1 MIGPGSDKKDISR
14 KTADRTNAPCI
25 WGSSVVVSLLVPIFG
40 PTVVSWPFPV
50 SAVPSWLVPGSGLVP
65 GSWLV
70 PGSGP
75 SVLVRVVGNVGVES
89 TSLWIRK

>member
-1 MIGPGSDKKDISR
+1 MIGSGSDKKDISR
-14 KTADRTNAPCI
+14 KTADRTNATCI
-25 WGSSVVVSLLVPIFG
+25 LGSSVVVSLLVPIFG

-50 SAVPSWLVPGSGLVP
+50 SAVPSWLVPGSE
-65 GSWLV
+65 LV

>member
-1 MIGPGSDKKDISR
+1 MINKDNSR
-14 KTADRTNAPCI
+14 KTADTTNAPCI
-25 WGSSVVVSLLVPIFG
+25 LGSSVVVSWLVPIFG

-50 SAVPSWLVPGSGLVP
+50 SAVP
-65 GSWLV
+65 SWLV

>member
-1 MIGPGSDKKDISR
+1 MIGPGPDKKDISR

-25 WGSSVVVSLLVPIFG
+25 LGSSVVVSLLVPIFG

-50 SAVPSWLVPGSGLVP
+50 SAVPSWLVPGSG
-65 GSWLV
+65 
-70 PGSGP
+70 P

>member
-25 WGSSVVVSLLVPIFG
+25 LGSSVVVSLLVPIFG
-40 PTVVSWPFPV
+40 PRVVSWPFPV
-50 SAVPSWLVPGSGLVP
+50 SAVPSWLVPGS
-65 GSWLV
+65 WLV
-70 PGSGP
+70 TGSRS
-75 SVLVRVVGNVGVES
+75 SVLARVVRVES

>member
-25 WGSSVVVSLLVPIFG
+25 LGSSVVVSLLVPIFG

-50 SAVPSWLVPGSGLVP
+50 SAVPSWLVPGSG
-65 GSWLV
+65 
-70 PGSGP
+70 P
-75 SVLVRVVGNVGVES
+75 SVLVRVVGNVGAES

>member
-1 MIGPGSDKKDISR
+1 MIRPGSDKKDISR

-25 WGSSVVVSLLVPIFG
+25 LGSSVVVSLLVPIFG

-50 SAVPSWLVPGSGLVP
+50 SAVPSWLVPGSG
-65 GSWLV
+65 
-70 PGSGP
+70 P

>member
-50 SAVPSWLVPGSGLVP
+50 SAVPSWLVPGSG
-65 GSWLV
+65 
-70 PGSGP
+70 P